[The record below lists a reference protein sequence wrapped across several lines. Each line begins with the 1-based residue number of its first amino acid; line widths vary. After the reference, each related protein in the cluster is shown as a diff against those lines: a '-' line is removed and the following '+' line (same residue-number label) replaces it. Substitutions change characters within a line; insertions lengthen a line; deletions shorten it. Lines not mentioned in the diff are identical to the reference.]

1 MIREDTKEILVVKE
15 KVSIIKDFW
24 KIPGGHVGFNEFL
37 PEAAIREVLEE
48 TSIETEFLSLMA
60 FRETKEY
67 KFGMPDIYF
76 VCLLKPKTFE
86 PKKPEQEIQDVKW
99 MKIVLFY
106 LFL

>member
-60 FRETKEY
+60 SRETKEY